1 MRKRY
6 HNMMEDMKGK
16 IRVFARVR
24 PVLKFEAQRGAK
36 NALLIP
42 DVLTVEH
49 LWKEKKRE
57 YNFDSVFSPDTAQ
70 EAVGLSA
77 AQQLLDSCNEK
88 PYCMSVQ
95 TKRAVWSSEHNVEHG
110 IFLKRSTIT
119 TAIL

>member
-1 MRKRY
+1 
-6 HNMMEDMKGK
+6 MEDMKGK

-49 LWKEKKRE
+49 QWKEKKRE
-57 YNFDSVFSPDTAQ
+57 YNFDSVFSPDTSQ

-77 AQQLLDSCNEK
+77 VQQIPHQL
-88 PYCMSVQ
+88 
-95 TKRAVWSSEHNVEHG
+95 
-110 IFLKRSTIT
+110 
-119 TAIL
+119 

>member
-57 YNFDSVFSPDTAQ
+57 YNFDSVFSPDTSQ
-70 EAVGLSA
+70 EAVGPSA
-77 AQQLLDSCNEK
+77 ANPRQL
-88 PYCMSVQ
+88 
-95 TKRAVWSSEHNVEHG
+95 
-110 IFLKRSTIT
+110 
-119 TAIL
+119 